1 MAESHSPAGGAKTVL
16 LVEDHEDTAEMMC
29 MMLDLQGLQVTSC
42 RTIAEAVRHVG
53 AHRYD
58 ILISDIGLPDGT
70 GMELIQRLRAAG
82 VALPAVALSG
92 FGMDSDVA
100 QAKEAG
106 FQVHLTKPV
115 DMARL
120 KPVITSLIG
129 DAGA

>member
-1 MAESHSPAGGAKTVL
+1 MAESGAKTVL
-16 LVEDHEDTAEMMC
+16 LVEDHEDSAEMMC

-42 RTIAEAVRHVG
+42 RTIAEAVRHAG
-53 AHRYD
+53 THRFD

-82 VALPAVALSG
+82 VAVPAVALSG

-120 KPVITSLIG
+120 ESVITSLIG
-129 DAGA
+129 SEGHP